1 MSGVIQANGLTRRF
15 GKKLAVADLDFEVP
29 EGSVYAFLGR
39 NGAGKTT
46 TIHLLLNLIEPTRG
60 RAVVLGRESTRLG
73 PAELSKIGYVSE
85 NQRLPGWM
93 TVAELLAYVRPLY
106 PTWDTDLCG
115 VLAARFGLPPGG
127 RLRDLSRGMRMKA
140 ALLVSLAYRPRL

>member
-60 RAVVLGRESTRLG
+60 QAVVLGREATRLWP
-73 PAELSKIGYVSE
+73 PALADSGYASAH
-85 NQRLPGWM
+85 QRPP
-93 TVAELLAYVRPLY
+93 R
-106 PTWDTDLCG
+106 G
-115 VLAARFGLPPGG
+115 VTHGQR
-127 RLRDLSRGMRMKA
+127 
-140 ALLVSLAYRPRL
+140 V